1 MHALAASIFEKNF
14 ATTRASPAHTL
25 RQNVQTMLSYSDI
38 QAAAVRLRDHILR
51 TPCVES
57 KTLSHIV
64 GAQVFLKFEN
74 LQFTASFKE
83 RGACNRL
90 QLLSAEEKARGVI
103 AMSAG
108 NHAQGLAYHAQR
120 TGVHAVIVMPRFT
133 PGVKVE
139 RTRGFGAE
147 VVLHGDT
154 LEAARQHAYQLAAQR
169 LLTFVHPFD
178 DEAVAAGQGTLALE
192 MLADQPDLDT
202 LVVAIGGGGLIAGV
216 ATAAKALKPEIRVVG
231 VQTERFPSMLNAVQG
246 SHLPMG
252 TSTIAEGIAVA
263 TAGTITQAVVR
274 ERVDELLL
282 VDEGDIEQAVLML
295 LEIEKTLV
303 EGAGAA
309 GLAALI
315 RHREKFQGQKV
326 GLVLSGG
333 NIDPL
338 LLAAIIER
346 GMARSGRLARIR
358 VSARDVP
365 GVLAKITAT
374 VAEAGANIEEV
385 HHQRAFTLL
394 AAQNVDIDLVLQTR
408 NVQHIED
415 VLQALRAGGM
425 EAARL

>member
-1 MHALAASIFEKNF
+1 
-14 ATTRASPAHTL
+14 
-25 RQNVQTMLSYSDI
+25 MLSYPDI
-38 QAAAVRLRDHILR
+38 QAAAVRLRDHILH
-51 TPCVES
+51 TPCVAS
-57 KTLSHIV
+57 QTLSEIT

-90 QLLSAEEKARGVI
+90 QLLSAAEKARGVI

-108 NHAQGLAYHAQR
+108 NHAQGVAYHAQR
-120 TGVHAVIVMPRFT
+120 MGLRAVIVMPRFT

-154 LEAARQHAYQLAAQR
+154 LEEARQHAFDLAAAQQ
-169 LLTFVHPFD
+169 LTFVHPYD
-178 DEAVAAGQGTLALE
+178 DPAVAAGQGTLALE
-192 MLADQPDLDT
+192 MLAAQPDLDT

-216 ATAAKALKPEIRVVG
+216 ATAAKALKPDIRVVG
-231 VQTERFPSMLNAVQG
+231 VQTQRFPSMLNAVRG
-246 SHLPMG
+246 TDLPMG
-252 TSTIAEGIAVA
+252 SSTMAEGIAVA
-263 TAGTITQAVVR
+263 TAGAFTQTVVR
-274 ERVDELLL
+274 ERVDDLLL

-309 GLAALI
+309 GLAALL
-315 RHREKFQGQKV
+315 RHRDQFQGRKV

-346 GMARSGRLARIR
+346 GMVRSGRLARIR

-365 GVLAKITAT
+365 GVLAQITST
-374 VAEAGANIEEV
+374 VAAAGANIEEV

-394 AAQNVDIDLVLQTR
+394 AAQNVEIEFVLQTR
-408 NVQHIED
+408 NAAHVEQ
-415 VLQALRAGGM
+415 VLQALQAAGM
-425 EAARL
+425 QAARA